1 MRKLVKVFGIL
12 LVIVAITGVGQA
24 IKPNPVPPDS
34 ADPFGALWAAIQD
47 LQSQINALVTQ
58 VANIPGPVHYGE
70 RQIIY
75 PGILDD
81 FYPFTA
87 ETDGII
93 TVTVRHSGEVSVN
106 GALLANP
113 PMSVADQGFGK
124 ASISL
129 PLRQGE
135 MFQAEWS
142 NPGIGNGGDV
152 MVMWTPLVV

>member
-1 MRKLVKVFGIL
+1 MQKGIIKIFVFMAIIAFLVFPAAAI
-12 LVIVAITGVGQA
+12 VIPPGQSQANPFDALWTA
-24 IKPNPVPPDS
+24 IK
-34 ADPFGALWAAIQD
+34 D
-47 LQSQINALVTQ
+47 LRSQINALVTQ